1 MAVRCSEPGI
11 RAIRGVHKR
20 PRSEGNPVVTHP
32 LRKQLAVIT
41 PNLDEVV
48 RYAGGW
54 LFDLVAAGWEGKVL
68 TADRADPR
76 PLQILGAR
84 VCDLETVLAGP
95 RSDWCLHAIMAEAKL
110 YRSDVRV
117 RRMVYRA
124 RREDL
129 TELMLWGDDW
139 PEGPGGTA
147 GPVRHRLSM
156 AARAFKAHALA
167 AAAIPGGTSDDIE
180 VFQRNRISRLG

>member
-11 RAIRGVHKR
+11 RAVAGAHKF
-20 PRSEGNPVVTHP
+20 PRSARNPVVTRP
-32 LRKQLAVIT
+32 LRKQLAVIA
-41 PNLDEVV
+41 PSLDEVV

-54 LFDLVAAGWEGKVL
+54 LFDLVSAGWDGKVL
-68 TADRADPR
+68 TTDRADPR

-84 VCDLETVLAGP
+84 VCDLETTLAGP
-95 RSDWCLHAIMAEAKL
+95 PDGWCLHAIMAEAKL
-110 YRSDVRV
+110 YRSDLRI

-139 PEGPGGTA
+139 PEGPDGTT
-147 GPVRHRLSM
+147 GPVRYRLSM

-167 AAAIPGGTSDDIE
+167 AAAIPAGSSDDIE
-180 VFQRNRISRLG
+180 VFQRTRISRLN